1 MMRKVNDLH
10 IRDIQ
15 PLIPPGELKQRY
27 PLPDDS
33 AELVYESRETVKKI
47 VNREDSRILGIIG
60 PCSIHD
66 TKAALEYA
74 QKLAKLRE
82 KVKDKIYII
91 MRVYFEKPRTTI
103 GWRGLIVDPQMDGSY
118 EIAAGLEMARKTLI
132 DITRLGVPAGSEML
146 DPYVPQYID
155 DLVSWAAIGARTT
168 ESQTHRNLASGLS
181 MPVGFKNGTSGN
193 LELAVNAMQSAVHP
207 ASFIGIDQQG
217 NTCVLSTTGNDA
229 CHLILRGGRSG
240 PNYHEEDVENAEQMM
255 RNAQLTPSVVVDCS
269 HSNSGKKSSR
279 QRRVLRSIIDQVL
292 RGQEVL
298 SGFMLESNLFEG
310 RQEIPEN
317 LAQLKYG
324 VSVTDECIGWDETEK
339 LVMQAYHN
347 LSKVGVAGKA

>member
-1 MMRKVNDLH
+1 MRKVNDLH
-10 IRDIQ
+10 VQAIQ
-15 PLIPPGELKQRY
+15 PLIPPVELKQRY

-33 AELVYESRETVKKI
+33 AELVYESREIIKKI
-47 VNREDSRILGIIG
+47 VNRQDPRILGIIG

-74 QKLAKLRE
+74 ERLAELRE
-82 KVKDKIYII
+82 RVKDKIYII

-118 EIAAGLEMARKTLI
+118 EIAAGLEIARKTLI
-132 DITRLGVPAGSEML
+132 DITKIGLPAGSEML

-168 ESQTHRNLASGLS
+168 ESQTHRNMASGLS

-207 ASFIGIDQQG
+207 ASFIGMDQYG
-217 NTCVLSTTGNDA
+217 KTAVYSTTGNDA

-255 RNAQLTPSVVVDCS
+255 RDAQLNPSVVVDCS
-269 HSNSGKKSSR
+269 H
-279 QRRVLRSIIDQVL
+279 
-292 RGQEVL
+292 
-298 SGFMLESNLFEG
+298 
-310 RQEIPEN
+310 
-317 LAQLKYG
+317 
-324 VSVTDECIGWDETEK
+324 
-339 LVMQAYHN
+339 
-347 LSKVGVAGKA
+347 

>member
-1 MMRKVNDLH
+1 MRKVNDLH

-15 PLIPPGELKQRY
+15 PLIPPSKLKQRY
-27 PLPDDS
+27 PLPVES
-33 AELVYESRETVKKI
+33 ADLVYESRETIKKI
-47 VNREDSRILGIIG
+47 VNREDPRILGIVG

-66 TKAALEYA
+66 TKAAYEYA
-74 QKLAKLRE
+74 KKLNTLRE

-118 EIAAGLEMARKTLI
+118 DIAAGLETARKTLI
-132 DITRLGVPAGSEML
+132 EITSLGLPAGSEML

-181 MPVGFKNGTSGN
+181 MPVGFKNGTSGS
-193 LELAVNAMQSAVHP
+193 LELAVNAMQSAIHP
-207 ASFIGIDQQG
+207 ASFIGIDQEG
-217 NTCVLSTTGNDA
+217 NTSVLSTTGNDA

-255 RNAQLTPSVVVDCS
+255 LEAKLNPSVVVDCS
-269 HSNSGKKSSR
+269 HANSGKKSPR
-279 QRRVLRSIIDQVL
+279 QRRVLRSIVDQVAH
-292 RGQEVL
+292 GQNAL
-298 SGFMLESNLFEG
+298 SGFMLESYLFEG
-310 RQEIPEN
+310 RQEIPED
-317 LAQLKYG
+317 LSLLKYG
-324 VSVTDECIGWDETEK
+324 VSVTDECIGWDETER
-339 LVMQAYHN
+339 LILHAYKT
-347 LSKVGVAGKA
+347 LSKA

>member
-1 MMRKVNDLH
+1 MRKVNDLH
-10 IRDIQ
+10 VRAIQ
-15 PLIPPGELKQRY
+15 PLIPPVELKQRY

-33 AELVYESRETVKKI
+33 AELVYESREIIKKI
-47 VNREDSRILGIIG
+47 VNREDPRILGIIG

-74 QKLAKLRE
+74 ERLAELRE
-82 KVKDKIYII
+82 KVKDKIYVI

-118 EIAAGLEMARKTLI
+118 EIADGLEIARKTLI
-132 DITRLGVPAGSEML
+132 DITKLGLPAGSEML

-155 DLVSWAAIGARTT
+155 DLVSWSAIGARTT
-168 ESQTHRNLASGLS
+168 ESQTHRNMASGLS

-207 ASFIGIDQQG
+207 ASFIGMDQYG
-217 NTCVLSTTGNDA
+217 KTAVYSTTGNDA

-255 RNAQLTPSVVVDCS
+255 RDAQLNPSVVVDCS
-269 HSNSGKKSSR
+269 HANSGKKSPR
-279 QRRVLRSIIDQVL
+279 QRRVMRSIIDQVL
-292 RGQEVL
+292 RGQKVL
-298 SGFMLESNLFEG
+298 SGFMMESNLFEG

-317 LAQLKYG
+317 LSQLKYG

-339 LVMQAYHN
+339 LVLQAYQN